1 MNKPSL
7 QQFQSLMEHSLLS
20 ETVDN
25 DCHQLMSLFT
35 PKGELSDVD
44 DEAKLRLAIYRN
56 NVMHSLTTALA
67 DLYPVIEKLVGEACF
82 KGAAIEFVRQHQP
95 EHPALLHYGKE
106 FSEFIGE
113 YPPCQNLP
121 FLADV
126 ALLEFNYNQ
135 VYHAADSSILD
146 PQELVCVAPEQ
157 LTEVSFTCIP
167 SLNLMSSSW
176 PIDEIWR
183 QNQQEEQELINL
195 DVCQTAHLAIFREG
209 YNVQIV
215 NLEENCF
222 YLLQQLSLNK
232 TIGEAWQAT
241 LEDANNA
248 QRELDESELG
258 AMLGYLFSLEILSAF
273 KINA

>member
-1 MNKPSL
+1 MSKPSL
-7 QQFQSLMEHSLLS
+7 QQFQTLMEHSLLS
-20 ETVDN
+20 DSVDD
-25 DCHQLMSLFT
+25 DCHQLMSLFEA
-35 PKGELSDVD
+35 KSELNDAD

-67 DLYPVIEKLVGEACF
+67 DLYPVIKRLVGEACF
-82 KGAAIEFVRQHQP
+82 KGAAIEFVRKCQP
-95 EHPALLHYGKE
+95 KHAALLHYGEE
-106 FSEFIGE
+106 FSEFIGD
-113 YPPCQNLP
+113 YPPCQHLP

-135 VYHAADSSILD
+135 AYHAADSRILD
-146 PQELVCVAPEQ
+146 PQQLACVVPEQ
-157 LTEVSFTCIP
+157 LAEVSFTCIP
-167 SLNLMSSSW
+167 SLILMSSSW

-183 QNQQEEQELINL
+183 QNQQEEQQVINL
-195 DVCQTAHLAIFREG
+195 DDCQTAHLAIFREG

-222 YLLQQLSLNK
+222 CLLQQLNLNK

>member
-20 ETVDN
+20 KTVDN
-25 DCHQLMSLFT
+25 DCHHLMSLFT
-35 PKGELSDVD
+35 PKGELSDAD

-67 DLYPVIEKLVGEACF
+67 DLYPVIKKLVGDACF
-82 KGAAIEFVRQHQP
+82 KGAAIEFVRQYQP
-95 EHPALLHYGKE
+95 EHPALLYYGKE
-106 FSEFIGE
+106 FSEFIGR

-135 VYHAADSSILD
+135 AYHQADSDIFD
-146 PQELVCVAPEQ
+146 PQQLASVAPEQ
-157 LTEVSFTCIP
+157 LGEVSFLCVS
-167 SLNLMSSSW
+167 SLSLLSSQW

-195 DVCQTAHLAIFREG
+195 DDCQIAHLAIFREG

-248 QRELDESELG
+248 QRELDEAELG
-258 AMLGYLFSLEILSAF
+258 AMLGYLFSLDILSAF

>member
-1 MNKPSL
+1 MNKPNL

-20 ETVDN
+20 DNVDN
-25 DCHQLMSLFT
+25 DCHQLMSLFA
-35 PKGELSDVD
+35 PKGELSDAQ

-67 DLYPVIEKLVGEACF
+67 DLYPVIKKLVGEACF
-82 KGAAIEFVRQHQP
+82 KGAAIEFVRRYP
-95 EHPALLHYGKE
+95 PKRAALLHYGEK
-106 FSEFIGE
+106 FSEFIGK
-113 YPPCQNLP
+113 YPPCENLP
-121 FLADV
+121 FLADI
-126 ALLEFNYNQ
+126 AQLEFNYNQ
-135 VYHAADSSILD
+135 AYHQADSDILD
-146 PQELVCVAPEQ
+146 PQQLASVAPEQ
-157 LTEVSFTCIP
+157 LGEVRFTCVG
-167 SLNLMSSSW
+167 SLALLSSPW

-183 QNQQEEQELINL
+183 QNQQEEQQVINL
-195 DVCQTAHLAIFREG
+195 DDCQAANLAIFREG

-241 LEDANNA
+241 QEDASNA